1 MEEKGNIICIGQGV
15 IRGFFLTLALLI
27 VYSVVTYFVKS
38 NPKIDSVYFVA
49 ITAFSVM
56 YGSIYSVKK
65 IQKRGWLIGLSVAI
79 IYMLVVFLVS
89 AINGRGFSI
98 SSYGILRIV
107 LALFVGTLSGM
118 LGINI

>member
-1 MEEKGNIICIGQGV
+1 MEEKGSIICIGQGV
-15 IRGFFLTLALLI
+15 VRGFFLTLALLI
-27 VYSVVTYFVKS
+27 IYAIVTYFLKS
-38 NPKIDSVYFVA
+38 NPKIDSIYFVV

-65 IQKRGWLIGLSVAI
+65 IQKRGWLIGLTVAI
-79 IYMLVVFLVS
+79 VYMLVVFLVS
-89 AINGRGFSI
+89 AVNGRGFDI
-98 SSYGILRIV
+98 SSYGILRIA